1 MATPVTGVTRTRSG
15 RGGAMKWTPKKQRK
29 ELRPTAQS
37 FPAVIGENKKE
48 MITYAGT
55 VTYDDL

>member
-1 MATPVTGVTRTRSG
+1 
-15 RGGAMKWTPKKQRK
+15 MKWTPKKQRK